1 MPILVKNHNISTPK
15 ILQVEISSACN
26 ANCIYCPRTVLRDR
40 WVSAFMDPGL
50 FRKVIREALEIGSI
64 EYVHLQG
71 WGEPMLHPNLVDLMN
86 EVSGRVNFGFTTN
99 ATLLDGNNAE
109 KILSKGVNVI
119 AITFAGTRAITHN
132 SIRKGCDFDKVVRNV
147 KDILNAKRRLGSDV
161 RVIASYM
168 MLSMNVHEIPE
179 FIKLCSDLGIEEVVL
194 DNLSYIL
201 NRSMVIWKAFSD
213 PYKVRPRRV
222 ERIVRMAMD
231 RARELGIKVF
241 NYSLTC
247 WELTECPEKP
257 TESVFINVNGET
269 SPCVF
274 LNLPARD
281 SGIPRCF
288 MGSCFKVRRL
298 SFGNVTNKQLLEI
311 WLDKEYV
318 DFRSR
323 FIRRRALGDSV
334 NITEHSVIEY
344 LPPSPC
350 ISCYRLYGV

>member
-1 MPILVKNHNISTPK
+1 MPILIKNHNISVPK

-50 FRKVIREALEIGSI
+50 FRKVVREALGIGSI

-71 WGEPMLHPNLVDLMN
+71 WGEPTLHPNLMDLVN
-86 EVSGRVNFGFTTN
+86 EVSGRVSFGFTTN
-99 ATLLDGNNAE
+99 ATLLDSNNAE
-109 KILSKGVNVI
+109 KILRRGVSVI
-119 AITFAGTRAITHN
+119 AVTFAGARAITHN
-132 SIRKGCDFDKVVRNV
+132 SIRRGCDFDKVIRNV
-147 KDILNAKRRLGSDV
+147 KNLLNVKRRLGSDA
-161 RVIASYM
+161 RVIASYV
-168 MLSMNVHEIPE
+168 MLSMNVHEVPE
-179 FIKLCSDLGIEEVVL
+179 FIELCGDLGIEEVVL

-201 NRSMVIWKAFSD
+201 NRGMVAWKAFSD
-213 PYKVRPRRV
+213 PYEARPRRV
-222 ERIVRMAMD
+222 ERIVRMAVD

-257 TESVFINVNGET
+257 TESLFINVNGEV
-269 SPCVF
+269 SLCVF
-274 LNLPARD
+274 LNLPIRD
-281 SGIPRCF
+281 QDMPRCF
-288 MGSCFKVRRL
+288 MGRCFKVRRL
-298 SFGNVTNKQLLEI
+298 SFGNVADKSLLEI
-311 WLDKEYV
+311 WLDKKYA

-334 NITEHSVIEY
+334 NITEHSLIEY

-350 ISCYRLYGV
+350 LSCYRLYGV